1 MFLFFKFFQKISDFF
16 RINIIEIFIRHYRN
30 ILEFW
35 RIFQKCLNWFSMKSL
50 SRMTIVLP
58 WCVFWI
64 ILLFRSML
72 RRRIQNPL
80 KHLRWTVCFIM
91 LRTRFRVNLHSIVAW
106 MLRNPLL
113 ETGAISEELAK
124 VDEAPVSSKEF
135 LQATVVKIHS
145 KTRTWHY
152 KNSQMHRTEK
162 YSQHSSIIK
171 ASLAKL
177 LSVCLRTKWL
187 WVRIPLQSS
196 TMELFLRNSR

>member
-1 MFLFFKFFQKISDFF
+1 MFLFFKFFQKSSDFF

-135 LQATVVKIHS
+135 IQATIEWRFTLKHV
-145 KTRTWHY
+145 RD
-152 KNSQMHRTEK
+152 
-162 YSQHSSIIK
+162 IIK
-171 ASLAKL
+171 TVKCTVQKSTHNTAQSLRPVWL
-177 LSVCLRTKWL
+177 NCWVFVCELSGCGF
-187 WVRIPLQSS
+187 
-196 TMELFLRNSR
+196 ESR